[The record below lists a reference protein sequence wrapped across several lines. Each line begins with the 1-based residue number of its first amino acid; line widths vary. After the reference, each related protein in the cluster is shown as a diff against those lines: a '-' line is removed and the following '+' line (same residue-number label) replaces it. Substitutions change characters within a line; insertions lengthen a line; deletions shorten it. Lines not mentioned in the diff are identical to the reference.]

1 MGIDGQY
8 EEKFWYLQTLMKNRI
23 GDDGEDQSHDSPKC
37 RDTSFDLLSDWYSS
51 SVGLEVFNA
60 EKRRVQQIIPGLFG
74 LNALQLGLD
83 NNFQLIDMSSAEN
96 KVMFCPNWRDGN
108 KNPVANIEELPLAA
122 ESIDIIVIYHA
133 LDFTPDSHK
142 LLREATRVLKSGGNL
157 IIVGFNPLS
166 LWGLARSMKRRQ
178 EIPWSGRFIPLKR
191 LSDWLSLLNLY
202 VEFVDHAVHFLPFS
216 CERLLR
222 RADKFERIGSS
233 LRSPFGASYIVHC
246 VKHTVPI
253 TPFISKRWSLRSVA
267 GAFPVTENVRLRR
280 Y

>member
-1 MGIDGQY
+1 MKTRIDDCDGQ
-8 EEKFWYLQTLMKNRI
+8 
-23 GDDGEDQSHDSPKC
+23 GHDSL
-37 RDTSFDLLSDWYSS
+37 RSMDVVFDLLSEWYQSPL
-51 SVGLEVFNA
+51 GLQVFNA
-60 EKRRVQQIIPGLFG
+60 EKRKVQQIIPRLFG
-74 LNALQLGLD
+74 FNALQLGLND
-83 NNFQLIDMSSAEN
+83 NFQLIDMSSAGN
-96 KVMFCPNWRDGN
+96 KMMFCPDWREGN
-108 KNPVANIEELPLAA
+108 KNLIANIEELPLAA
-122 ESIDIIVIYHA
+122 DSIDIIVIYHA

-142 LLREATRVLKSGGNL
+142 LLREATRVLKSRGNL

-166 LWGLARSMKRRQ
+166 LWGLARSMKRRR

-222 RADKFERIGSS
+222 RADKFERIGSR